1 MKTTK
6 QWADYLLNECHVY
19 EAEEVEEIE
28 LDKSEEEE
36 KEVDV
41 KKVEKAYDKLLK
53 IVGKLDEDQAKKF
66 DGVIAD
72 IKKALGIEDEEK
84 EEKEEKE

>member
-6 QWADYLLNECHVY
+6 QWANYLLNEGV
-19 EAEEVEEIE
+19 EEKEEKIETEVEEKEEVE
-28 LDKSEEEE
+28 
-36 KEVDV
+36 VDA

-72 IKKALGIEDEEK
+72 IKKALGIEDEKEEEE
-84 EEKEEKE
+84 EEKEKI

>member
-6 QWADYLLNECHVY
+6 QWANYLLNEGV
-19 EAEEVEEIE
+19 EEKEEKGMETEVEE
-28 LDKSEEEE
+28 KEE
-36 KEVDV
+36 KEVDA
-41 KKVEKAYDKLLK
+41 KKVEKAYDKLVK

-84 EEKEEKE
+84 EEEEEVKI